1 MANES
6 GTDKRI
12 DQPTGTEFVGH
23 EWDGIEELDTP
34 MPRWWV
40 WLFYITIVWAVIYT
54 ILYPAWP
61 MLDRATEGVLGWTSR
76 GQLAETLE
84 AAELERTGV
93 REQIAN
99 TPIEQLADNEVLMQQ
114 AVAGGAA
121 AFKVNCVQCHGA
133 GAAGFPGYPNL
144 NDDDWLWGGDMQA
157 IETTLQHGIRWE
169 ASDETRFSLMPGFA
183 GVFSDAQVDALAGH
197 VGSFSGRGQS
207 SEVGAQLYADNCA
220 ACHQADGSGDR
231 AQGAPA
237 LNDAIWLY
245 GGEAAD
251 IRRQILTPRHG
262 VMPGWSGRLDPV
274 TIKMLAAYVH
284 SRGGGEYLSDIE
296 PEPAAETDEQP

>member
-1 MANES
+1 MANET

-76 GQLAETLE
+76 GQLAEKLE

-99 TPIEQLADNEVLMQQ
+99 T
-114 AVAGGAA
+114 
-121 AFKVNCVQCHGA
+121 
-133 GAAGFPGYPNL
+133 
-144 NDDDWLWGGDMQA
+144 
-157 IETTLQHGIRWE
+157 
-169 ASDETRFSLMPGFA
+169 
-183 GVFSDAQVDALAGH
+183 
-197 VGSFSGRGQS
+197 
-207 SEVGAQLYADNCA
+207 
-220 ACHQADGSGDR
+220 
-231 AQGAPA
+231 
-237 LNDAIWLY
+237 
-245 GGEAAD
+245 
-251 IRRQILTPRHG
+251 
-262 VMPGWSGRLDPV
+262 
-274 TIKMLAAYVH
+274 
-284 SRGGGEYLSDIE
+284 
-296 PEPAAETDEQP
+296 